1 MTGGERRDEIPGP
14 ESTPDLQDPA
24 AETELKFLLTP
35 QALAALSAHPALR
48 GPGKPERQRSVYF
61 DTPDHQLR
69 DKGLSVRVR
78 ETPEGFLQT
87 VKRRSGAGRVDRDEW
102 EAPTAGPT
110 PDAAELRRTPVA
122 EALGGDLAALKPL
135 FASDVIRTRRYWTEA
150 DAVVE
155 ISLDE
160 GEILAG
166 ELSEPILE
174 LEVELKQGEAESLF
188 ALAQDMARTAATP
201 LSYESKG
208 DRGYRLSGHDGLAS
222 QKAAQTDV
230 RPGLITAE
238 AFRMSARSALAQ
250 TAANAE
256 ILVRR
261 RNPEA
266 LHQLRVGLR
275 RLRAA
280 YSAFKPLL
288 LGEEADRL
296 KAETR
301 WLAGELNEARDL
313 DVFLEQTFRPAERAE
328 SDDPALQALGKW
340 LTQAQGKAY
349 ERALA
354 AVDSERFARLLLD
367 TVAWVEV
374 GSWSRDP
381 ASRELRE
388 MRIEDFAAPRL
399 ERRSRR
405 LRKAGRRLRD
415 LDAASRHELRIE
427 AKKLRYAAE
436 FFSPA
441 YEGAPKRRRAFISAL
456 KRFQEALG
464 ELNDIAVA
472 RRSTAALV
480 RNSGARLAFAA
491 GVLVGERSRGEAAL
505 LYTAE
510 DCYKAFRRAPS
521 FWTAGRGGSSD
532 A

>member
-1 MTGGERRDEIPGP
+1 MLKP
-14 ESTPDLQDPA
+14 EPIAVPQEPA

-48 GPGKPERQRSVYF
+48 GPGQCEQLRSVYF

-69 DKGLSVRVR
+69 DKGFSLRVR
-78 ETPEGFLQT
+78 ETPKGFVQT

-102 EAPTAGPT
+102 EVATTGPT
-110 PDAAELRRTPVA
+110 PNAAELRRTPVA
-122 EALGGDLAALKPL
+122 DALDGRLDQLKPL
-135 FASDVIRTRRYWTEA
+135 FATDVTRTLRYWTEA

-155 ISLDE
+155 ISLDQ

-166 ELSEPILE
+166 DQNEPILE
-174 LEVELKQGEAESLF
+174 LEIELKQGGPESLF
-188 ALAQDMARTAATP
+188 ALAQDLARTAAVP

-208 DRGYRLSGHDGLAS
+208 DRGYRLAGHDGLAA
-222 QKAAQTDV
+222 QKAGQADV
-230 RPGLITAE
+230 RPGLAAAE
-238 AFRMSARSALAQ
+238 AFRMVARSALAQ

-280 YSAFKPLL
+280 YAVFRPLL
-288 LGEEADRL
+288 SGEEAERL
-296 KAETR
+296 KGETK

-313 DVFLEQTFRPAERAE
+313 DVFLEQTFRPAERDE
-328 SDDPALQALGKW
+328 GDDPTLQALGKW
-340 LTQAQGKAY
+340 LTQSQGKAY

-374 GSWSRDP
+374 GSWSRAL
-381 ASRELRE
+381 ASHELRE
-388 MRIEDFAAPRL
+388 TPIEAFARPRL
-399 ERRSRR
+399 ERHSRR
-405 LRKAGRRLRD
+405 LRKAGRDLRN
-415 LDAASRHELRIE
+415 LDTASRHELRIE

-436 FFSPA
+436 FFAAA
-441 YEGAPKRRRAFISAL
+441 YGEAAPKRRRAFIGTL
-456 KRFQEALG
+456 KRFQDALG

-472 RRSTAALV
+472 RRSTAGLV
-480 RNSGARLAFAA
+480 RNSGSRLAFAA
-491 GVLVGERSRGEAAL
+491 GVLVGQRSRDEAAL
-505 LYTAE
+505 LRTAE
-510 DCYKAFRRAPS
+510 ACYRAFRRARP
-521 FWTAGRGGSSD
+521 FWDSPTPGQAAAG
-532 A
+532 